1 MHHDHG
7 ERGSPLPL
15 PMTMAEHADAGLDF
29 NQPLFSLF
37 QRKLPREKEASDG
50 LDVSATQ
57 EASRPEVDLLHLD
70 IGSGRCPHLSIL
82 NPEHHVQG
90 YHHSGGSNPLSHLP
104 I

>member
-1 MHHDHG
+1 
-7 ERGSPLPL
+7 
-15 PMTMAEHADAGLDF
+15 MTMAEHADAGLDF

-57 EASRPEVDLLHLD
+57 EASRPEVEMFRLD
-70 IGSGRCPHLSIL
+70 VRSRRCPHLSIL
-82 NPEHHVQG
+82 NLEHFVQG
-90 YHHSGGSNPLSHLP
+90 RPPCGGSNPLSHRP